1 MPVVPASSSRS
12 KPSSKNIKPSSRATK
27 PSSKVIAKGV
37 DIKPASK
44 TAQAKPAPTKPRA
57 TANARTRAQDGP
69 VPSRQVLAPR
79 DTNKPR
85 GQRFLTPQTSD
96 NVEPE
101 DAEDDIDEGSENE
114 EQENFEEGEESA
126 NEAGYGSL
134 EDDIRDES
142 EGEVGGEGDGE
153 REGGEVG
160 QKRRKNTQEGQRKQK
175 YRRGY
180 SKRQNWV
187 LSMCHTVGKVIPRV
201 VSLFTPVDDIMWA
214 GARHSNKA
222 LALKIEIKDHPYT
235 TPNQKSFAI
244 LAKILERDM
253 TIWEALGCFPKN
265 EIGMKAMIKEFRLGM
280 KESRGTDTN
289 KIRYDILTLCLKDP
303 VNDVIT
309 PPKPVHKTGQGFNHV
324 DTGRLLCPQI
334 HLEKFNKSD
343 RFLYDLAN
351 GKVKVIASEW
361 PSFLYDQD
369 LYDPEDE
376 EIGLLKGYLLLRV
389 YLHIFC
395 SNGDPTKQDGPKR
408 GSIAKIHGISV
419 ITGRQIAYAACQARY
434 ALSSKDGWTEQDGA
448 FDLPLFYKSI
458 VDLFESHPDDEWA
471 LETLAWWNEQVY
483 GDPNGRTD
491 TDKPDDSHPPDSTV
505 ARMAAR
511 RDARAKARAEAA
523 SADLD
528 AKAAAAALE
537 DENMLE
543 YRDENDD
550 SD

>member
-160 QKRRKNTQEGQRKQK
+160 QKRCKNTQEGQRKQK
-175 YRRGY
+175 YRHGY

-187 LSMCHTVGKVIPRV
+187 LSICHTVGKVIPRV

-222 LALKIEIKDHPYT
+222 LA
-235 TPNQKSFAI
+235 
-244 LAKILERDM
+244 
-253 TIWEALGCFPKN
+253 C
-265 EIGMKAMIKEFRLGM
+265 FRLGM

-395 SNGDPTKQDGPKR
+395 SNGDPTKQGGPKR
-408 GSIAKIHGISV
+408 GSITKIHGISV
-419 ITGRQIAYAACQARY
+419 ITGRQIAYAACQVHY

-543 YRDENDD
+543 YCDENDD